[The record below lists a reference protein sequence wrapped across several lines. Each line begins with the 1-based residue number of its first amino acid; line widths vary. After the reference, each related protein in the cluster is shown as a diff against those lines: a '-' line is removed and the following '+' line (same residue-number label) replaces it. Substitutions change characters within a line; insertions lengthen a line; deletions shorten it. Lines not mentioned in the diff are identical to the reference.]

1 MASGQQERQLAAGLY
16 LVLLGLPGSGAFKS
30 FYPVMYSRALDTCML
45 VSRLRHG
52 QENSKEER
60 RRVGGRSQACQE
72 RDDDEEEG

>member
-1 MASGQQERQLAAGLY
+1 MTLWYHCMERGLEMASGQQERQLAAGLY

-30 FYPVMYSRALDTCML
+30 FYPVMYSRALVTFML

-60 RRVGGRSQACQE
+60 RRVG
-72 RDDDEEEG
+72 